1 MEREIRKTA
10 IERYLKGEDPKSIY
24 NDLHRSKNWFFKWL
38 KRFQNGDHELV
49 QRQIQSAC
57 ESTKSINPVDKETDH

>member
-38 KRFQNGDHELV
+38 KRYQTGD
-49 QRQIQSAC
+49 
-57 ESTKSINPVDKETDH
+57 TNWFKGKSRAPVN